1 MFETFK
7 LTAVEQATIR
17 FAKAGSRLQTSLYW
31 LASRCMPTAVREA
44 KGKHFAN
51 SRVKALRRMDKF
63 SDHKDFMW
71 YILKQQE
78 KRKELNDDEII
89 VNSALFMYVLVLPL
103 LLNQFNMSIPAW
115 LAARQPSVSSLA

>member
-1 MFETFK
+1 
-7 LTAVEQATIR
+7 
-17 FAKAGSRLQTSLYW
+17 
-31 LASRCMPTAVREA
+31 
-44 KGKHFAN
+44 
-51 SRVKALRRMDKF
+51 MDKF

-89 VNSALFMYVLVLPL
+89 VNSALFMYVLVLSL